1 MSPFL
6 RLRGAH
12 LTSHPVLEDL
22 IFTILSFAVV
32 LVAITAVVSPPEA
45 SIAANVNASG
55 VKVNPKQIVF
65 YGTLVDVN
73 GVPISGA
80 EIEILYADGTRV
92 AKSRTDKDGV
102 WTTQFVEGPG
112 PYTIEVSVTENGVTT
127 VGTIEINAEP
137 GMRYGIQMTLAPPS
151 SWVFVPLPGY

>member
-22 IFTILSFAVV
+22 IFTVLSLVVAV
-32 LVAITAVVSPPEA
+32 VAITAVVAPPEA
-45 SIAANVNASG
+45 SIAANVSTSG
-55 VKVNPKQIVF
+55 VNVNPKQVVF

-73 GVPISGA
+73 GVPIVGA
-80 EIEILYADGTRV
+80 DIEILYADGTRV
-92 AKSRTDKDGV
+92 AKSKTMKDGS
-102 WTTQFVEGPG
+102 WSTQFNKGPA
-112 PYTIEVSVTENGVTT
+112 PYTIEVTVWENGVAN
-127 VGTIEINAEP
+127 VGTIDIAAEP
-137 GMRYGIQMTLAPPS
+137 GMRYGIQMTYAPPS